1 MLTVFWLVVV
11 ALMLVIEIITMG
23 LTTIWF
29 ALGAVAA
36 TIAASLGAT
45 LWVQIVLFCIVSVV
59 VMLLV
64 RPFALKVMNRDRTKT
79 NVEEVIGKKAEVIE
93 AIDNLKGKGKVRF
106 RGVEWTARSEAGDM
120 MDVGT
125 IVTIQRVAGV
135 TLYVTRI

>member
-36 TIAASLGAT
+36 AIAASLGAT